1 MIQSQTGL
9 DHAELERKIRLL
21 TLASL
26 TSPQVGKAVP
36 YAQIANALQV
46 PEQDIEKWVIQ
57 GAWKCGASSGA
68 HLMRV

>member
-1 MIQSQTGL
+1 MIQCKAGL
-9 DHAELERKIRLL
+9 DQAELERKIRLL

-36 YAQIANALQV
+36 YAQIASALQV

-57 GAWKCGASSGA
+57 GMCEYCSLSGT
-68 HLMRV
+68 HLTCV